1 VWAAIRICPR
11 AANRRCPVTAISS
24 RGVLATRSATHLPER
39 PLPAPRGDADVDMSA
54 RSGTAG
60 ARHASPRAV
69 APLRSDVPH
78 CLVVVRNSTW
88 PTLVDRRRL
97 DAEGDG
103 VADVTHLGDVSAVVR
118 LQRVVS
124 WRT

>member
-1 VWAAIRICPR
+1 LPGGLTCENSRRTLPANGTLGTRLGPQEARIMG
-11 AANRRCPVTAISS
+11 RRRLCQH
-24 RGVLATRSATHLPER
+24 ATR
-39 PLPAPRGDADVDMSA
+39 
-54 RSGTAG
+54 
-60 ARHASPRAV
+60 AV
-69 APLRSDVPH
+69 VPLRSDVQH
-78 CLVVVRNSTW
+78 CLVVDRNSTW
-88 PTLVDRRRL
+88 PTLMDRRRL